1 MKEKRGGKI
10 KYTIS
15 VYGLHWLV
23 LKCYGCA
30 WHYFKPQSCLM
41 DFTQFIII
49 IIIFGSSYPFIFVG
63 FDFEK
68 YYIHNILTTFS
79 KWQVFIDC

>member
-1 MKEKRGGKI
+1 
-10 KYTIS
+10 
-15 VYGLHWLV
+15 
-23 LKCYGCA
+23 
-30 WHYFKPQSCLM
+30 M

-49 IIIFGSSYPFIFVG
+49 IIIFGSSYLFIFVG

-68 YYIHNILTTFS
+68 YYIHDIFTTFS

>member
-1 MKEKRGGKI
+1 
-10 KYTIS
+10 
-15 VYGLHWLV
+15 
-23 LKCYGCA
+23 
-30 WHYFKPQSCLM
+30 M

-68 YYIHNILTTFS
+68 YYIHNNFTTFS

>member
-1 MKEKRGGKI
+1 
-10 KYTIS
+10 
-15 VYGLHWLV
+15 
-23 LKCYGCA
+23 
-30 WHYFKPQSCLM
+30 M

-68 YYIHNILTTFS
+68 YYIHNIFTTFS